1 MGVAATRIFFISTT
15 TATTEGYPR
24 TLKSILGTLSLTS
37 EQAERLQVKAGS
49 QISPMLERCCL
60 RVSANV
66 SYQRTAEDIELLTGM
81 RVSAK
86 TQQRL
91 VQRQSFE
98 PPVLEEAVEEVS
110 LDGGMVRLIV
120 EPGEQPQWKQYK
132 AVHLEPGKVH
142 GAWLD
147 DNSALVAWL
156 NRQSFAARVTCL
168 GDGHDGIWNVFDQIK
183 GEVERHEIL
192 DWYHLMENLEKVGG
206 SLKRLAQARS
216 LLWQGKV
223 DETLVL
229 FEDCQRHQAH
239 CFCQYLRK
247 HRYRIV
253 NYDYLQ
259 AEEICSIGSGAVEST
274 VKQIDRRLQISG
286 ARWKR
291 EHVPT
296 VLAHRCAYLN
306 RQL

>member
-1 MGVAATRIFFISTT
+1 
-15 TATTEGYPR
+15 
-24 TLKSILGTLSLTS
+24 
-37 EQAERLQVKAGS
+37 
-49 QISPMLERCCL
+49 MLERCCL

-98 PPVLEEAVEEVS
+98 TAVSEEVVEEVS
-110 LDGGMVRLIV
+110 IDGGTVRLIV
-120 EPGEQPQWKQYK
+120 ESGEEPQWKQYK
-132 AVHLEPGKVH
+132 AVHLAPEKIH
-142 GAWLD
+142 GAWLE
-147 DNSALVAWL
+147 DNSALLEWL
-156 NRQSFAARVTCL
+156 HGQSFSRIVTCL
-168 GDGHDGIWNVFDQIK
+168 GDGHDGIWNLFEQMQE
-183 GEVERHEIL
+183 EVERREIL
-192 DWYHLMENLEKVGG
+192 DWFHLMENLEKVSG

-223 DETLVL
+223 DETLNL
-229 FEDCQRHQAH
+229 FETCQHRQAR

-247 HRYRIV
+247 HRHRII

-259 AEEICSIGSGAVEST
+259 AEGICSIGSGAVEST
-274 VKQIDRRLQISG
+274 VKQIDRRLKISG
-286 ARWKR
+286 ARWKP

-306 RQL
+306 NQL